1 MTRKECL
8 DNAVKVVL
16 SDRNSQYGEPE
27 DSFHAIAGLWSVY
40 LGRPVSPC
48 DVALMLSLLK
58 IARAQRNPH
67 HDDSWTDLAG
77 YAACGAECAHE
88 MCGCEKIEGLEAAMA
103 GTPALTRDEIPST
116 GNNHGGMMMDLR
128 R

>member
-8 DNAVKVVL
+8 DSAAKAVL
-16 SDRNSQYGEPE
+16 TDRNQQYGEPE
-27 DSFHAIAGLWSVY
+27 DNFGKIAGMWSAY
-40 LGRPVSPC
+40 LGKPVSSC
-48 DVALMLSLLK
+48 DVALMLALLK
-58 IARAQRNPH
+58 IVRAKSNPH
-67 HDDSWTDLAG
+67 HKDNWIDLAG

-128 R
+128 H